1 MIKRLLCWLAAIML
15 CAGLYLFENNPGT
28 LALLA
33 SVLVLPVCGSL
44 PLAGKFPAV
53 TLDMEPAREKGQAVQ
68 GQLRLRNT
76 GVLAQPRVTVQLV
89 CRNIRTGQKVL
100 QSVTVSL
107 LPRQSKTIPFSFVCP
122 HSGKVVVSVESVSC
136 GDLFGLFYR
145 KHPSSISQSMTV
157 LPQLFEPAI
166 YLESRDM
173 AMPDSDTYSPTKP
186 GSDPGETFAIREYV
200 PGDAI
205 RQIHWKLS
213 EKTDRMMVR
222 QFGLPVVNEV
232 ALLLDSSGKN
242 APDVIDA
249 VTEVFASISSALIH
263 MDIHHRVFWQDGGSG
278 ELQEFDIGTAEDA
291 SFLLEQ
297 LLELPPRENG
307 SIAESF
313 LQLYPHCPYSH
324 VIVVGSEIPYGIGN
338 LYNGNRVSMVLC
350 GKDTIP
356 EGLQGDGTRVLSFG
370 ADSYAQDLSRME
382 V

>member
-1 MIKRLLCWLAAIML
+1 MIKRLLFWLAAIML
-15 CAGLYLFENNPGT
+15 CAGLCLFENNPGT

-53 TLDMEPAREKGQAVQ
+53 TLDMEPAREKGQPVP
-68 GQLRLRNT
+68 GWLRLHNP
-76 GVLAQPRVTVQLV
+76 GVLARPRVTVQVV
-89 CRNIRTGQKVL
+89 CRNIRTGQKAL
-100 QSVTVSL
+100 QSVSVSL

-145 KHPSSISQSMTV
+145 QRPGGISQSMTV

-173 AMPDSDTYSPTKP
+173 TMPDSDTYSPTKP
-186 GSDPGETFAIREYV
+186 RSDPGETFAVREYV

-213 EKTDRMMVR
+213 GKTDRMMVR

-278 ELQEFDIGTAEDA
+278 ELQEFDIGTADDA

-313 LQLYPHCPYSH
+313 LQLYAR
-324 VIVVGSEIPYGIGN
+324 I
-338 LYNGNRVSMVLC
+338 LM
-350 GKDTIP
+350 
-356 EGLQGDGTRVLSFG
+356 
-370 ADSYAQDLSRME
+370 
-382 V
+382 